1 MIIATAG
8 HVDHGKT
15 SLVRALTGIDTDR
28 LPEEKAR
35 GLTIDLGFAYVPLP
49 EGRLFGF
56 VDVPGHQRF
65 IKNMLAGVGN
75 VDHAL
80 LVVAADDGVMP
91 QTVEHVEILDLLG
104 VGRATVAITKIDKVG
119 AGRSEE
125 VEAEIRTLLSH
136 TRIAAEDVFR
146 TSTHTHEGMTALR
159 DRIAALAQAH
169 VGPPPAGRFRL
180 AVDRAFIVHGVGVV
194 ATGSVHAGVA
204 RVGETVTVAPAGAT
218 ARLRGLRI
226 HDHDVSSVQAGDRC
240 AIHLSGVALDDLRR
254 GVWIIAGPN
263 QATQRIDVELRLFG
277 RERSL
282 HHWSPA
288 HLHIGAEDLTCR
300 VALLAAKAVQPGET
314 AMAAL
319 HLDRP
324 IAAWTMQKFILR
336 DQSAQRTLGGGL
348 VLDPL
353 PPAYSLPT
361 LPRAPSPT
369 LPRTRGREGW
379 GQRGRVGRGM
389 RLARLD
395 ALRAPDAATAFARML
410 AASLRG
416 FDFDAFAQSCNL
428 TAPEYEALVAAH
440 PVTICHDGNAK
451 IILHADHWNALCD
464 QIVEVIEAHHR
475 KRPELL
481 GLSETRIHAALR
493 PLVEKSL
500 LRRAIMEL
508 CEAGLLGRSGVIIH
522 LSGHRAQPTP
532 AEAALWKRVE
542 PVLAARG
549 VRPPRVRELVDLVG
563 VALDRLE
570 SFLARAEQLGWVHR
584 VAENRYFLPAT
595 LNELERIAEH
605 VAAECAD
612 GTFAAADFNR
622 ASGIG
627 RNLTIKVLEY
637 FDRIGTTQRHGDRRS
652 PLRALTRTSQS

>member
-49 EGRLFGF
+49 EGGLIGF

-125 VEAEIRTLLSH
+125 VEAEIRTLLGH
-136 TRIAAEDVFR
+136 TRIAVENVFR
-146 TSTHTHEGMTALR
+146 TSVHTHEGLAALR
-159 DRIAALAQAH
+159 ARIAAVAQAH
-169 VGPPPAGRFRL
+169 AAPPPAGRFRL
-180 AVDRAFIVHGVGVV
+180 AVDRAFILHGIGVV

-204 RVGETVTVAPAGAT
+204 RVGETVTIAPAGAT

-226 HDHDVSSVQAGDRC
+226 HDRDVSSVQAGDRC
-240 AIHLSGVALDDLRR
+240 AVHLSGVALDDLRR
-254 GVWIIAGPN
+254 GVWITAGSN
-263 QATQRIDVELRLFG
+263 QATHRIEVELRLFG
-277 RERSL
+277 RERPL
-282 HHWSPA
+282 RHWSPA

-314 AMAAL
+314 ALAAL

-324 IAAWTMQKFILR
+324 VAAWTMQRFILR

-353 PPAYSLPT
+353 PPARQHSAL
-361 LPRAPSPT
+361 
-369 LPRTRGREGW
+369 
-379 GQRGRVGRGM
+379 

-395 ALRAPDAATAFARML
+395 ALRAPDAATAFARVL
-410 AASLRG
+410 AASPRG
-416 FDFDAFAQSCNL
+416 FDFEAFAQSCNL
-428 TAPEYEALVAAH
+428 TAPECEALVAAH
-440 PVTICHDGNAK
+440 PVTICHDSNAK
-451 IILHADHWNALCD
+451 IILHAGHWDALRKE
-464 QIVEVIEAHHR
+464 IVEVLDAHHG
-475 KRPELL
+475 KHPELL

-493 PLVEKSL
+493 PIVAKSL
-500 LRRAIMEL
+500 LRRAVREL
-508 CEAGLLGRSGVIIH
+508 CEAGILGRSGVIIH

-532 AEAALWKRVE
+532 AEAALWRRVE
-542 PVLAARG
+542 PALAANG
-549 VRPPRVRELVDLVG
+549 VRPPRVRELVDLIG
-563 VALDRLE
+563 VALDQLE
-570 SFLARAEQLGWVHR
+570 SFLARAEELGWVHR

-605 VAAECAD
+605 VAVEDTD

-652 PLRALTRTSQS
+652 PLRAFPRTSQS

>member
-15 SLVRALTGIDTDR
+15 SLVRALTGVDTDR

-49 EGRLFGF
+49 DGRLLGF

-104 VGRATVAITKIDKVG
+104 VTRATVAITKIDKIAV
-119 AGRSEE
+119 GRSEE
-125 VEAEIRTLLSH
+125 VEAEIRALLGH
-136 TRIAAEDVFR
+136 TRIAVEDVFR
-146 TSTHTHEGMTALR
+146 TSVRTCEGMAALR
-159 DRIAALAQAH
+159 TRIAALAQAYAA
-169 VGPPPAGRFRL
+169 PARAGRFRL
-180 AVDRAFIVHGVGVV
+180 AVDRAFVLHGVGVV

-204 RVGETVTVAPAGAT
+204 RIGEIITVAPAGAT

-226 HDHDVSSVQAGDRC
+226 HDRDVSLVRAGDRC
-240 AIHLSGVALDDLRR
+240 ALHLSGVALDDVRR
-254 GVWIIAGPN
+254 GVWITAGPN
-263 QATQRIDVELRLFG
+263 QSTQRMEVELRLFG
-277 RERSL
+277 RERPL
-282 HHWSPA
+282 RHWTPG

-300 VALLAAKAVQPGET
+300 VALLSAKAVQSGET
-314 AMAAL
+314 AMATL

-353 PPAYSLPT
+353 PPARQNGT
-361 LPRAPSPT
+361 L
-369 LPRTRGREGW
+369 
-379 GQRGRVGRGM
+379 
-389 RLARLD
+389 RLARLT
-395 ALRAPDAATAFARML
+395 ALRAPDAPTAFARML
-410 AASLRG
+410 AASPRG
-416 FDFDAFAQSCNL
+416 FDFDGFAQSCNL
-428 TAPEYEALVAAH
+428 TAPESEALLAAH
-440 PVTICHDGNAK
+440 AVKICHDGNAR
-451 IILHADHWNALCD
+451 IILDADHWNGLRNE
-464 QIVEVIEAHHR
+464 IIEVLNAHHG
-475 KRPELL
+475 KHPQLL
-481 GLSETRIHAALR
+481 GLNETHLHAALR
-493 PLVEKSL
+493 PVVAKSL
-500 LRRAIMEL
+500 LRRAIAEL
-508 CEAGLLGRSGVIIH
+508 CEAGILARWGFIIH
-522 LSGHRAQPTP
+522 LANHRAQPTP
-532 AEAALWKRVE
+532 AESALWRRVE
-542 PVLAARG
+542 PTLAADG
-549 VRPPRVRELVDLVG
+549 ARPPRVRELVDLVG
-563 VALDRLE
+563 IALDRLE
-570 SFLARAEQLGWVHR
+570 PFLVRAEQLGWVHR

-595 LNELERIAEH
+595 LHELQRIAERL
-605 VAAECAD
+605 AAECAD

-637 FDRIGTTQRHGDRRS
+637 FDRIGTTQRHGDRRTA
-652 PLRALTRTSQS
+652 LRALSRTSQS